1 MLELAQM
8 LKTLQKSTALF
19 ACIFGFVL
27 AGTAW
32 AADDLSP
39 QQLLNAMTQAER
51 QLNYQLIFVQNDNG
65 NNHALQYRYSLKD
78 NKKYAQMTTMD
89 GVKRDIIQRDDMVS
103 YFNPHI
109 APFTLK
115 SQYIVDN
122 LPPLLQADFDK
133 LAKYYDFTA
142 LGRNRIADRMV
153 QMVRIKPKDNFR
165 YHYVVFIDEETH
177 LLLRSDLLDQDGVL
191 LDQFR
196 VIQFATSETPLPF
209 VENVEQLPF
218 PPLIS
223 DKRKAGKTSN
233 WKLSWLP
240 QGFRQMS
247 KTVTTDEEGNRIESR
262 FYSDGLFTFEIFVS
276 DGQQNEAQNGS
287 LRHGATTIYSET
299 MNNKEI
305 TLIGQLPIGT
315 AKRIVQDL
323 KF

>member
-1 MLELAQM
+1 M
-8 LKTLQKSTALF
+8 LKILQKPTALF
-19 ACIFGFVL
+19 ACLLSFLL
-27 AGTAW
+27 AAPVW
-32 AADDLSP
+32 AGEELSP
-39 QQLLNAMTQAER
+39 QQLLNSMTQAEQ
-51 QLNYQLIFVQNDNG
+51 QLNYQFIFVQNDNG
-65 NNHALQYRYSLKD
+65 NNHALQYRYSLKE

-103 YFNPHI
+103 YFRPQM

-115 SQYIVDN
+115 SKYIVDN
-122 LPPLLQADFDK
+122 LPPLMQANFNK

-153 QMVRIKPKDNFR
+153 QMVRITPKDNFR
-165 YHYVVFIDEETH
+165 YRYVAFIDEETH

-196 VIQFATSETPLPF
+196 IIQLAVSETPLPF
-209 VENVEQLPF
+209 VESVEQLPF

-223 DKRKAGKTSN
+223 AQSRPGKSSN
-233 WKLSWLP
+233 WKLNWLP
-240 QGFRQMS
+240 QGFRQIR
-247 KTVTTDEEGNRIESR
+247 KTETTDDEGNNTESR

-276 DGQQNEAQNGS
+276 DGQKDEAQNSS
-287 LRHGATTIYSET
+287 LRHGAVTIYSET
-299 MNNKEI
+299 VNDKEI